1 MPPSFSFLFIF
12 GHQIISNFSL
22 LVPQS
27 KPHVHPSPLLV
38 HRHGTALLDLHL
50 AVDHRIR
57 PPHLRTTSQ
66 EICCTTQLTQWLV
79 HKLKPRRESRWQSL
93 ITNLNHKGTYQP
105 YVHKH
110 VIMRV
115 ATCNEDFGPF
125 RYMCAL
131 NLNSN
136 NLSGVLPSTLQMSKQ
151 LVFLD
156 LAYNQFY
163 GHLTAWFGDKLSSLA
178 LLWLR
183 SNKFSGNIPI
193 QLARFQGLQFM
204 DSLAVTEQ
212 F

>member
-1 MPPSFSFLFIF
+1 MIWHSLLQRWSPPVVFSPVIMPPSFSFSFIF

-22 LVPQS
+22 LIPQS
-27 KPHVHPSPLLV
+27 KPHVRPSLLLV
-38 HRHGTALLDLHL
+38 HQLGMALLDLHL
-50 AVDHRIR
+50 AIDHRLR
-57 PPHLRTTSQ
+57 APHLRTTSQ
-66 EICCTTQLTQWLV
+66 ETYCTTQLTPWLV
-79 HKLKPRRESRWQSL
+79 HKLNPRRESRWQSL
-93 ITNLNHKGTYQP
+93 ITNPNHKGTYQR
-105 YVHKH
+105 YVHNH

-115 ATCNEDFGPF
+115 ATCNKYFRPF

-178 LLWLR
+178 LL
-183 SNKFSGNIPI
+183 
-193 QLARFQGLQFM
+193 
-204 DSLAVTEQ
+204 
-212 F
+212 

>member
-1 MPPSFSFLFIF
+1 MPPSFSFSFIF

-27 KPHVHPSPLLV
+27 KPHVRPSLLMV
-38 HRHGTALLDLHL
+38 HRHGMALLDLHL
-50 AVDHRIR
+50 AIDHRIR
-57 PPHLRTTSQ
+57 PPHIHTTSQ
-66 EICCTTQLTQWLV
+66 ETCCTTQLTPWLV
-79 HKLKPRRESRWQSL
+79 HKLNPRRESRWQSL

-136 NLSGVLPSTLQMSKQ
+136 NLLGVLPSTHQMSKQ

-156 LAYNQFY
+156 LA
-163 GHLTAWFGDKLSSLA
+163 
-178 LLWLR
+178 
-183 SNKFSGNIPI
+183 
-193 QLARFQGLQFM
+193 
-204 DSLAVTEQ
+204 
-212 F
+212 

>member
-1 MPPSFSFLFIF
+1 MQP
-12 GHQIISNFSL
+12 
-22 LVPQS
+22 
-27 KPHVHPSPLLV
+27 
-38 HRHGTALLDLHL
+38 
-50 AVDHRIR
+50 
-57 PPHLRTTSQ
+57 SQ
-66 EICCTTQLTQWLV
+66 ETCCTTQPMPWLV
-79 HKLKPRRESRWQSL
+79 HKLNPRHESRWQSL
-93 ITNLNHKGTYQP
+93 ITNPNHKGTYQP

-115 ATCNEDFGPF
+115 ATCNEDFGLF

-136 NLSGVLPSTLQMSKQ
+136 NLSGVLLSTLQMSKQ

-183 SNKFSGNIPI
+183 SNKFCGNIPI
-193 QLARFQGLQFM
+193 QLARFQALQFM